1 MLEAVLA
8 SFASPTSYSNY
19 FFSSS
24 SSPFS
29 AAGAGRETS
38 RKNPTSTAAALVAEG
53 LELVEAGLERPEP
66 VDVSGS
72 REGGPSSESE
82 RNSVDRLLSGT
93 TNDSDDFADFDLDS
107 SGSGGGEAARNS
119 KMGNLMAVA
128 AFWVSHTSSVYATKA
143 LLSRPG
149 RTTRGIVLITW
160 CQCVASFF
168 LVLALGTLGERQ
180 EKTKGPGGACSLR
193 KCPGSAD
200 ERFAGGLELRE
211 PSRRERGRRGGP
223 TTTSGMANPT
233 LTLTQTPLP
242 QLPAWSQFMAR
253 EPKRGQGTKGQKGR
267 GAG

>member
-8 SFASPTSYSNY
+8 SFASPTSYSNS

-38 RKNPTSTAAALVAEG
+38 RKNPTSTAAALAAEG

-107 SGSGGGEAARNS
+107 SGSGGGE
-119 KMGNLMAVA
+119 
-128 AFWVSHTSSVYATKA
+128 
-143 LLSRPG
+143 G
-149 RTTRGIVLITW
+149 RSDAEL
-160 CQCVASFF
+160 
-168 LVLALGTLGERQ
+168 
-180 EKTKGPGGACSLR
+180 
-193 KCPGSAD
+193 GSALKARGSTCVD
-200 ERFAGGLELRE
+200 CVHVVAVMCVSFVGSRHTLRAFRGSFACECIKL
-211 PSRRERGRRGGP
+211 
-223 TTTSGMANPT
+223 
-233 LTLTQTPLP
+233 
-242 QLPAWSQFMAR
+242 AR
-253 EPKRGQGTKGQKGR
+253 
-267 GAG
+267 